1 MKWLANTEALKPR
14 KFEIKQDPLVGFYL
28 YIFENE
34 KCIRDHLENTQE
46 IAMDVAFEDYN
57 VPKDAWKAIE

>member
-46 IAMDVAFEDYN
+46 IAMDVE
-57 VPKDAWKAIE
+57 VR